1 MKNSSNKSTN
11 MTDLFYT
18 ANVTETVNLKPS
30 ELVDRDINIQNKVKA
45 KNEGKCIQL
54 GFVKKDSLN
63 IIRRSVGYIK
73 GHHFTSDMTFDV
85 TYSLEICNP
94 SQGNIINCII
104 TNVNNM
110 GVLAKIYDPSS
121 KSVDFTSPLSV
132 IVARQ
137 HQDNIELLKDI
148 EIDTI
153 IQVEVIGK

>member
-63 IIRRSVGYIK
+63 IINSIGKVHAFNGNFGILVRAFVYIK
-73 GHHFTSDMTFDV
+73 M
-85 TYSLEICNP
+85 
-94 SQGNIINCII
+94 
-104 TNVNNM
+104 
-110 GVLAKIYDPSS
+110 
-121 KSVDFTSPLSV
+121 
-132 IVARQ
+132 
-137 HQDNIELLKDI
+137 LLKCLFF
-148 EIDTI
+148 
-153 IQVEVIGK
+153 